1 MDIRTVKALLERYI
15 KGEASP
21 AEQRIIEQWIE
32 ASGVEDNSWDK
43 MDDREK
49 EVWQQSLEQDIQH
62 TIPVDSAASEFTP
75 RVVYVPWYR
84 RLYFQVAA
92 AALVII
98 AAGTAILVSNQTVPS
113 QAPLQAV
120 KKAPENDA
128 LPGSNK
134 AVLTLADGSV
144 VTLDDSGDG
153 VLATEGKTEVKK
165 IGDQVIYNSADETAE
180 PGKTSYNVLATP
192 KGGQY
197 KLVLPDGSKVWL
209 NAASRIKYPVVFAK
223 DKREVEINGEA
234 YFEIAEQF
242 AGKKKIAFVVHIA
255 DAGGNNKA
263 DVEVLGT
270 HFNIN
275 SYDDEASV
283 HTTLLEGKVKV
294 LKSSG
299 TAESLSPVFLAP
311 GEQAQLNKATIKVFK
326 NVDVDEVVAWK
337 NGLFLM
343 NKASI
348 PMVLRQLAR
357 WYDVDIEYRNSL
369 PQGNISGDIPRNLNL
384 SEVLKV
390 LNLSGVDF
398 KIEGKKI
405 IVEP

>member
-1 MDIRTVKALLERYI
+1 MDIRTIKALLEKYT

-21 AEQRIIEQWIE
+21 AEQNIIEQWIE
-32 ASGVEDNSWDK
+32 AGGMEDNSWDK
-43 MDDREK
+43 MDEQQK
-49 EVWQQSLEQDIQH
+49 ESWQQSLELDIEQKLFPAGE
-62 TIPVDSAASEFTP
+62 TMPP
-75 RVVYVPWYR
+75 VVYIPWYR

-92 AALVII
+92 AALIMI
-98 AAGTAILVSNQTVPS
+98 ATGTAILISTQSSPS
-113 QAPLQAV
+113 TAPLQVV

-128 LPGSNK
+128 LPGTNK

-144 VTLDDSGDG
+144 VTLDDSGNG
-153 VLATEGKTEVKK
+153 LLATEGNTEVKK
-165 IGDQVIYNSADETAE
+165 MGDQLVYNSADKNSGED
-180 PGKTSYNVLATP
+180 KSVYNVLATP

-209 NAASRIKYPVVFAK
+209 NAASQIKYPVAFAK
-223 DKREVEINGEA
+223 DKREVEIKGEA

-242 AGKKKIAFVVHIA
+242 ADKKKTAFVVHIA

-275 SYDDEASV
+275 SYDDELSIN
-283 HTTLLEGKVKV
+283 TTLLEGKVRLLTTNGDVSTAPV
-294 LKSSG
+294 L
-299 TAESLSPVFLAP
+299 LAP
-311 GEQAQLNKATIKVFK
+311 GEQARLSSTAIKVFK
-326 NVDVDEVVAWK
+326 NVDVEEVVAWK

-357 WYDVDIEYRNSL
+357 WYDMEVEYRKGL
-369 PQGNISGDIPRNLNL
+369 PEGKISGDIPRNLNL

-390 LNLSGVDF
+390 LKLSGVDF